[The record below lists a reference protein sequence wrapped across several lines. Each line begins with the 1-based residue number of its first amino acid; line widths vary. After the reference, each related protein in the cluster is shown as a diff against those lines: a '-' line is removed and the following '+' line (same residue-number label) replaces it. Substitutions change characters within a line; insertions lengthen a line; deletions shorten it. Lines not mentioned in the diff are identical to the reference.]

1 MEMLDKIKE
10 KIELIKDL
18 YSENKDYIVI
28 VLCVLL
34 SLGWIF

>member
-10 KIELIKDL
+10 KIELIKSL
-18 YSENKDYIVI
+18 YIDNKDYIVV

-34 SLGWIF
+34 SLCWIF

>member
-1 MEMLDKIKE
+1 MEMLEEIKE

>member
-1 MEMLDKIKE
+1 MLDKIKE